1 MVHWDHNIALYVSN
15 VFFCLVFLSI
25 IEVNS
30 LFCRLCICVHK
41 TGSYAMRM
49 RVRTAADYI
58 TNEQRATHASKSA
71 CTIQFAWLTVPA

>member
-1 MVHWDHNIALYVSN
+1 MLKNTVHWDHNIALYVSN

-25 IEVNS
+25 IEVNIKFL

-49 RVRTAADYI
+49 RMAADYI
-58 TNEQRATHASKSA
+58 TNGQAIEQ
-71 CTIQFAWLTVPA
+71 